1 MREALKG
8 AVRAIKVLCDTI
20 VETVFR
26 IPIRILKRLSGTTAA
41 TVTLGSYGT
50 ELFKLWC
57 LLCLGTLLGAP
68 MFVLSLLSTL
78 MLVITGEL
86 IYVYA
91 QDINNFV
98 VEC

>member
-8 AVRAIKVLCDTI
+8 VVRAVKVLCDTI

-26 IPIRILKRLSGTTAA
+26 IPLRILKRLSGVTTA
-41 TVTLGSYGT
+41 TVTMGSYGT

-57 LLCLGTLLGAP
+57 LLCLGTLVGAP
-68 MFVLSLLSTL
+68 IFTLSLLSTL
-78 MLVITGEL
+78 MLIITGEL

-98 VEC
+98 AEC